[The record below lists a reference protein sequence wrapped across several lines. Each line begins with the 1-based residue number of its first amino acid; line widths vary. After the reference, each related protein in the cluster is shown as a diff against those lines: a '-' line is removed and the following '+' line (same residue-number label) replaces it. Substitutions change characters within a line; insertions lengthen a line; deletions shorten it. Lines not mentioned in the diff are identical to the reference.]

1 VGYALVWAHLS
12 VATSPHCPCDTV
24 RMAPCLSLLS
34 HRCQP
39 TCQQP
44 SFPQSP
50 TRCSPRTCYHES
62 RRAMPQQVPHSIA
75 APSVCTSSASAQ
87 LLPTRRLA
95 ATAPH
100 HWPQQ
105 RHTPCLERIRS
116 IWTSLPHRSA
126 HLFTLLPTP
135 TTWRPTS
142 TAVLLSYWPP
152 QRCLLDAAHRTLDQL
167 CPNHPIQAHHI

>member
-1 VGYALVWAHLS
+1 

-167 CPNHPIQAHHI
+167 CPNHPIQAHPI